1 MHLGYELE
9 NNLDF
14 GSLRILISCIWILLL
29 WSPYAMQVV
38 DLRGVFLDLFHV
50 ARQHDVCVQPKKVL
64 DSHSVEP
71 LGDIVEFGHRVDG
84 VKLEH
89 ALAAELTNSA
99 EVYALEQVRLNS

>member
-29 WSPYAMQVV
+29 WSPYAMQIV

-50 ARQHDVCVQPKKVL
+50 ACEDDISIQPEEVL
-64 DSHSVEP
+64 DPDPVEA
-71 LGDIVEFGHRVDG
+71 LGNIVELG
-84 VKLEH
+84 
-89 ALAAELTNSA
+89 S
-99 EVYALEQVRLNS
+99 